1 MVDPKKQDFCKEVT
15 RFQEFHLIFLKWRSM
30 EPQKLATIILILGGH
45 EFQKIEF
52 ILVEKF
58 KFSQYH
64 GTKSL
69 KFLQKILFAF

>member
-1 MVDPKKQDFCKEVT
+1 
-15 RFQEFHLIFLKWRSM
+15 M

-58 KFSQYH
+58 KFSQYCS
-64 GTKSL
+64 TKSL
-69 KFLQKILFAF
+69 KFLQNKYYLLSKFSKLHNLEAHFCELLRPRAPPFQKIK